1 MSSLVDKEEKQNEA
15 SKATRD
21 DLAEPGNEEEN
32 CNWVEVRGGLGG
44 SEHAGTK
51 GLSVLP
57 LRENSAADTA
67 RVQVAE
73 PEVNLDDASALEKAE
88 KMTQLAGHVPVWI
101 EGNAGFTGHMPAM
114 LEGMRGGD
122 DGQDDVFIVELE
134 RGNSGL
140 GLGLIDGLVSTII
153 HLNANAKSNSY
164 DW

>member
-88 KMTQLAGHVPVWI
+88 KNDTACWPRASLDWGQTQG
-101 EGNAGFTGHMPAM
+101 
-114 LEGMRGGD
+114 
-122 DGQDDVFIVELE
+122 
-134 RGNSGL
+134 S
-140 GLGLIDGLVSTII
+140 LVTCR
-153 HLNANAKSNSY
+153 LC
-164 DW
+164 